1 MLASPVDRADPG
13 SPRPIVSTKPRAG
26 GPMTDQH
33 RNSPPRSWKAAISRP
48 EGILETALAS
58 LVLLAIALTISSA
71 SAGYE
76 KHEGEAENGIR
87 RAASQL
93 DRKLTRGTSKLQRVK
108 RARSLASAK

>member
-26 GPMTDQH
+26 GTMTDQH

-76 KHEGEAENGIR
+76 KHEAENGIR